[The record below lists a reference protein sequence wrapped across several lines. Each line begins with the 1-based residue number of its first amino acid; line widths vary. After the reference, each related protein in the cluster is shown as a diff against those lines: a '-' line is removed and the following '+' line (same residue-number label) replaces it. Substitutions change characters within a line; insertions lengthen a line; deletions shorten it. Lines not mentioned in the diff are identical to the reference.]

1 MTPLSS
7 LPLFIGLLFLAHI
20 SVPHEVS
27 VQEMHGDVISQR
39 PVCSCYI
46 SLRKKNTG
54 WRWTSTSNVWTR
66 SKAFQN
72 RKPATSLSPRLQ
84 RCYLYDS
91 NGMLAPYLAGS
102 FKSFLNSPATERPR
116 WEFPRSV
123 WGEDGGVCVCVWGLL
138 VIITAPNFLMY
149 LCGLLKR
156 QPHIYYWPKSIIHWK
171 HWKLSKRL
179 CLLFSSTSADL
190 EKTHRFDS

>member
-46 SLRKKNTG
+46 SLRKENTG
-54 WRWTSTSNVWTR
+54 WRWTSTSNAWAR

-72 RKPATSLSPRLQ
+72 RKPAASLSPRLQ
-84 RCYLYDS
+84 RCYLDDS
-91 NGMLAPYLAGS
+91 NGMLVPYLAGS
-102 FKSFLNSPATERPR
+102 LKSFLNSPVTERPR

-123 WGEDGGVCVCVWGLL
+123 WGEDGGVCVSPCNHKGPQRPHVFVWSFKKA
-138 VIITAPNFLMY
+138 VT
-149 LCGLLKR
+149 
-156 QPHIYYWPKSIIHWK
+156 YYWLKSVIHWK
-171 HWKLSKRL
+171 HTENSQRDCVC
-179 CLLFSSTSADL
+179 CLVQLVQI
-190 EKTHRFDS
+190 

>member
-46 SLRKKNTG
+46 SLRKENTG
-54 WRWTSTSNVWTR
+54 WRWTSTSNVWAR

-72 RKPATSLSPRLQ
+72 RKPAASLSPRLQ
-84 RCYLYDS
+84 RCYLDDS
-91 NGMLAPYLAGS
+91 NGMLVPYLAGS
-102 FKSFLNSPATERPR
+102 LKSFLNSPATESFLALCEART
-116 WEFPRSV
+116 EGCV
-123 WGEDGGVCVCVWGLL
+123 VCLCVWGLL
-138 VIITAPNFLMY
+138 VIIKAPNAFMY

-156 QPHIYYWPKSIIHWK
+156 PSHIYYWPKSIIHWK
-171 HWKLSKRL
+171 HTENSQETV
-179 CLLFSSTSADL
+179 FAV
-190 EKTHRFDS
+190 